1 MEKNNLQ
8 SFIAKRIR
16 KIRLQRGMTQ
26 EQLEEKADLGVNYAY
41 KLENLATNIKIN
53 TLEKVL
59 NALDITITDFFD
71 TPNFSSSSEIDNLI
85 EQLKLLTPSKRNKVL
100 KIINVI
106 IDELK

>member
-1 MEKNNLQ
+1 MKKNNLQ

>member
-59 NALDITITDFFD
+59 NALDITITDFF
-71 TPNFSSSSEIDNLI
+71 
-85 EQLKLLTPSKRNKVL
+85 
-100 KIINVI
+100 
-106 IDELK
+106 

>member
-106 IDELK
+106 INELK